1 MDNNNNITTYYNK
14 FPHLTIKNFTT
25 NGDLSSDINLDTFSR
40 RVNPNSFSG
49 VSFVLFYSKGCC
61 ENYLKCFSEL
71 HSKLPKNSLINV
83 YGYDVAQSGT
93 LNNTIF
99 SVLSNAPYR
108 ILGYPYLVVFY
119 NGHFCSVYKPDNLP
133 TADILQN
140 ELIKYA
146 QKLLQNKTCITP
158 Q

>member
-1 MDNNNNITTYYNK
+1 MNDNNNITTYYNK
-14 FPHLTIKNFTT
+14 FPHLNIQNFTT
-25 NGDLSSDINLDTFSR
+25 NGDLSIDINLDKFSR
-40 RVNPNSFSG
+40 RVNSSSFNG
-49 VSFVLFYSKGCC
+49 ISFVLFYSKGCC
-61 ENYLKCFSEL
+61 ENYLKCFTDMY
-71 HSKLPKNSLINV
+71 SKLPRNSTINV

-99 SVLSNAPYR
+99 SVLSNAPYK
-108 ILGYPYLVVFY
+108 INGYPYLVVFF

-133 TADILQN
+133 TADILQS

-146 QKLLQNKTCITP
+146 QKILQNNMCMKS